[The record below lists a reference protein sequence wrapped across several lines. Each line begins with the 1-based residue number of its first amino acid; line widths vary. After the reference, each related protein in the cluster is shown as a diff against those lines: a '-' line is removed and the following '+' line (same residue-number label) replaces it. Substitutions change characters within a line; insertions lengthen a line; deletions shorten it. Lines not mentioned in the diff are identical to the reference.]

1 MGNTHVVV
9 VSSGFIL
16 VVVEKHEGR
25 NPATFL
31 CRHARFKHL
40 VTTSVSRKT
49 VHVPLNGNVPWW
61 GLCRRA
67 RQILSGCTRVGFCV
81 ISIRGQRKSSA
92 RNIFWIFGNSS
103 TASGGDINSKSQENR
118 RNHPPTWRHELGNIF
133 SQFGDSVSV
142 VPLRRSVTFG
152 YDFLVHSWC
161 VGSWFSQQPGGGGLR
176 RRRRGCY
183 KSQEVSLLLC
193 SCHAVQEFIKSHQ
206 CLFQ

>member
-92 RNIFWIFGNSS
+92 RNIFLNFWKLVNSLRRWHKFKV
-103 TASGGDINSKSQENR
+103 TGKQEE
-118 RNHPPTWRHELGNIF
+118 PPTWRHELGNIF

>member
-1 MGNTHVVV
+1 MLWSLVA
-9 VSSGFIL
+9 VS
-16 VVVEKHEGR
+16 
-25 NPATFL
+25 FL
-31 CRHARFKHL
+31 LLWKNMKDAIQPPSCVDMLDSSISWRHQFRARPSMFHS
-40 VTTSVSRKT
+40 TEMY
-49 VHVPLNGNVPWW
+49 HDEWW